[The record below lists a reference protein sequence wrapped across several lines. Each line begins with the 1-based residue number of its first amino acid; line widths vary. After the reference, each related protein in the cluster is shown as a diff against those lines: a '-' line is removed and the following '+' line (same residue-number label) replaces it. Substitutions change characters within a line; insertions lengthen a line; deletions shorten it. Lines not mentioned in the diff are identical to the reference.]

1 VSFTYHTATSQADA
15 LSALGEQ
22 GTHVVAGGTDLVPCV
37 DEGILSPVRVV
48 DVRGLPGMRDITLH
62 ADGSATIGAAV
73 TINEIVEHAG
83 LRERYPMLCDAANSV
98 GTPALR
104 NMGTLGGNLI
114 QRHNCWYFRRGV
126 SCFKRGGTQCAA
138 VDGEHQYHGIVNEGI
153 CRAAH
158 PSDPA
163 VALEVLGAEVEIAR
177 ADAAPR
183 RVGIAELYA
192 GAANDA
198 EKDAQIASNELVIA
212 LHIPA
217 ESAGGAQSWEKV
229 MQRGAWDYA
238 LVSCAAQRRTDGTV
252 RIALGGVALGPWRI
266 SDRVEED
273 ISAGGLDDESVE
285 ALAERAVYD
294 VEPLTN
300 NGYKVELAEAVLR
313 RAIRAI

>member
-1 VSFTYHTATSQADA
+1 MSYTYHTPTSQSEA
-15 LSALGEQ
+15 LSALAEP

-37 DEGILSPVRVV
+37 DEGILTPVRVV

-62 ADGSATIGAAV
+62 ADGSTTIGAAV
-73 TINEIVEHAG
+73 TINEIAEHAG
-83 LRERYPMLCDAANSV
+83 LRARYPMLCDAANSV

-126 SCFKRGGTQCAA
+126 GCFKRGGTQCAA
-138 VDGEHQYHGIVNEGI
+138 VDGEHQYHGIVNDGI

-163 VALEVLGAEVEIAR
+163 VALEVLGAEVEIAS
-177 ADAAPR
+177 ANAAPR
-183 RVGIAELYA
+183 RVSIAALYE

-198 EKDAQIASNELVIA
+198 EKDAQIAHNELVIA

-217 ESAGGAQSWEKV
+217 ESAGGTQSWEKI

-273 ISAGGLDDESVE
+273 ISAGGLDDESAE

-294 VEPLTN
+294 VEPLKN